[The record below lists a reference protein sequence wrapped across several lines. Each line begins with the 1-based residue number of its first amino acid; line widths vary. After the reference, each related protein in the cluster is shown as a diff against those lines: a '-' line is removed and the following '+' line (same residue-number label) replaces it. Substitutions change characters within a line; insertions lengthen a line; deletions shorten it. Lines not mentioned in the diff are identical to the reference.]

1 MNSLNRLINFKL
13 ALKKT
18 VIIQLF
24 IFILVRKKEE
34 NLKGVIQERTLRLK
48 ERNEELNSHVQSFK
62 MERSRMY
69 DQRAE
74 KISFDLVKTEEKIV
88 NLTPLNYHL
97 A

>member
-48 ERNEELNSHVQSFK
+48 ERNDELISHVQSFK

-88 NLTPLNYHL
+88 TL
-97 A
+97 